1 MKHGLRGLRLCGR
14 SVVTGKRLGHYRV
27 DIFRLDSVAEHHP
40 KFGVPGTLGSNP
52 EPY

>member
-27 DIFRLDSVAEHHP
+27 GIFRLALVVDLDP
-40 KFGVPGTLGSNP
+40 GLGVPGTLGSNP